1 MTALSTIR
9 SAEGLDALQLRAAD
23 WLGANS
29 RTILRLLMGM
39 IFLAFGLLKFFPG
52 VSPAEGMAVATFDQ
66 LTLGLL
72 PDELSRL
79 LVATFE
85 TVLGRRRYFPELHTK
100 GSPEQMRRR
109 AEREA
114 INHPVQGSAADIMK
128 IAMINIHRALKAGNY
143 QARMTLQVHD
153 ELVFDCPQNELDEV
167 EALIAREMEGAY
179 TLSVHLKAEV
189 KDGKNWDET

>member
-9 SAEGLDALQLRAAD
+9 SADGLDALQLRAAD

-29 RTILRLLMGM
+29 RTILRLSMGM

-79 LVATFE
+79 FVASFE
-85 TVLGRRRYFPELHTK
+85 TVLGVLLLTGWVPRIALAMLALQIVGILSPLVLLSGELFAGPFGAPTLEGQYVLK
-100 GSPEQMRRR
+100 DLILAAAALVIAGDMLR
-109 AEREA
+109 AA
-114 INHPVQGSAADIMK
+114 SAT
-128 IAMINIHRALKAGNY
+128 RA
-143 QARMTLQVHD
+143 AR
-153 ELVFDCPQNELDEV
+153 
-167 EALIAREMEGAY
+167 
-179 TLSVHLKAEV
+179 
-189 KDGKNWDET
+189 

>member
-29 RTILRLLMGM
+29 RTVLRLSMGL
-39 IFLAFGLLKFFPG
+39 IFLAFGVLKFFPG

-72 PDELSRL
+72 PDEVTRV

-85 TVLGRRRYFPELHTK
+85 TVLGVLLLTGWVPRIALAMLALQIVGILSPLVLLSGELFAGPFGAPTLEGQYVLK
-100 GSPEQMRRR
+100 DVILAAAALVIAGDMLR
-109 AEREA
+109 ATA
-114 INHPVQGSAADIMK
+114 KPAA
-128 IAMINIHRALKAGNY
+128 R
-143 QARMTLQVHD
+143 
-153 ELVFDCPQNELDEV
+153 
-167 EALIAREMEGAY
+167 
-179 TLSVHLKAEV
+179 
-189 KDGKNWDET
+189 

>member
-29 RTILRLLMGM
+29 RTILRLSMGM

-79 LVATFE
+79 FVASFE
-85 TVLGRRRYFPELHTK
+85 TVLGVLLLTGWVPRIALAMLALQIVGILSPLVLLSGELFAGPFGAPTLEGQYVLK
-100 GSPEQMRRR
+100 DLILAAAALVIAGDMLR
-109 AEREA
+109 AA
-114 INHPVQGSAADIMK
+114 SAT
-128 IAMINIHRALKAGNY
+128 RA
-143 QARMTLQVHD
+143 AR
-153 ELVFDCPQNELDEV
+153 
-167 EALIAREMEGAY
+167 
-179 TLSVHLKAEV
+179 
-189 KDGKNWDET
+189 

>member
-9 SAEGLDALQLRAAD
+9 SAERLDALQLRAAD

-29 RTILRLLMGM
+29 RTILRLSMGM

-79 LVATFE
+79 FVASFE
-85 TVLGRRRYFPELHTK
+85 TVLGVLLLTGWVPRIALAMLALQIVGILSPLVLLSGELFAGPFGAPTLEGQYVLK
-100 GSPEQMRRR
+100 DLILAAAALVIAGDMLR
-109 AEREA
+109 AA
-114 INHPVQGSAADIMK
+114 SAT
-128 IAMINIHRALKAGNY
+128 RA
-143 QARMTLQVHD
+143 AR
-153 ELVFDCPQNELDEV
+153 
-167 EALIAREMEGAY
+167 
-179 TLSVHLKAEV
+179 
-189 KDGKNWDET
+189 

>member
-29 RTILRLLMGM
+29 RTVLRLSMGL
-39 IFLAFGLLKFFPG
+39 IFLAFGVLKFFPG

-85 TVLGRRRYFPELHTK
+85 TVLGVLLLTGWVPRIALAMLSLQIVGILSPLVLLSGELFAGPFGAPTLEGQYVLK
-100 GSPEQMRRR
+100 DL
-109 AEREA
+109 
-114 INHPVQGSAADIMK
+114 ILAAAALV
-128 IAMINIHRALKAGNY
+128 IAGDML
-143 QARMTLQVHD
+143 QATAKRG
-153 ELVFDCPQNELDEV
+153 
-167 EALIAREMEGAY
+167 AR
-179 TLSVHLKAEV
+179 
-189 KDGKNWDET
+189 

>member
-29 RTILRLLMGM
+29 RTILRLSMGM

-79 LVATFE
+79 LVASFE
-85 TVLGRRRYFPELHTK
+85 TVLGVLLLTGWVPRIALAMLALQIVGILSPLVLLSGELFAGPFGAPTLEGQYVLK
-100 GSPEQMRRR
+100 DLILAAAALVIAGDMLR
-109 AEREA
+109 AA
-114 INHPVQGSAADIMK
+114 TAA
-128 IAMINIHRALKAGNY
+128 RA
-143 QARMTLQVHD
+143 AR
-153 ELVFDCPQNELDEV
+153 
-167 EALIAREMEGAY
+167 
-179 TLSVHLKAEV
+179 
-189 KDGKNWDET
+189 

>member
-29 RTILRLLMGM
+29 RTILRLSMGM
-39 IFLAFGLLKFFPG
+39 IFLTFGLLKFFPG

-79 LVATFE
+79 FVASFE
-85 TVLGRRRYFPELHTK
+85 TVLGVLLLTGWVPRIALAMLALQIVGILSPLVLLSGELFAGPFGAPTLEGQYVLK
-100 GSPEQMRRR
+100 DLILAAAALVIAGDMLR
-109 AEREA
+109 AA
-114 INHPVQGSAADIMK
+114 SAT
-128 IAMINIHRALKAGNY
+128 RA
-143 QARMTLQVHD
+143 AR
-153 ELVFDCPQNELDEV
+153 
-167 EALIAREMEGAY
+167 
-179 TLSVHLKAEV
+179 
-189 KDGKNWDET
+189 

>member
-23 WLGANS
+23 WLAVNS
-29 RTILRLLMGM
+29 RTILRLSMGL
-39 IFLAFGLLKFFPG
+39 IFLGFGLLKFFPG

-85 TVLGRRRYFPELHTK
+85 TVLGVLLLTGWVPRIALAMLALQIVGILSPLVLLSGELFAGPFGAPTLEGQYVLK
-100 GSPEQMRRR
+100 DL
-109 AEREA
+109 
-114 INHPVQGSAADIMK
+114 ILAAAALV
-128 IAMINIHRALKAGNY
+128 IAGDML
-143 QARMTLQVHD
+143 QATAKRGV
-153 ELVFDCPQNELDEV
+153 
-167 EALIAREMEGAY
+167 R
-179 TLSVHLKAEV
+179 
-189 KDGKNWDET
+189 

>member
-29 RTILRLLMGM
+29 RTVLRLSMGL
-39 IFLAFGLLKFFPG
+39 IFLAFGVLKFFPG

-85 TVLGRRRYFPELHTK
+85 TVLGVLLLTGWVPRIALAMLALQIVGILSPLVLLSGELFAGPFGAPTLEGQYVLK
-100 GSPEQMRRR
+100 DL
-109 AEREA
+109 
-114 INHPVQGSAADIMK
+114 ILAAAALV
-128 IAMINIHRALKAGNY
+128 IAGDML
-143 QARMTLQVHD
+143 QATAKRGV
-153 ELVFDCPQNELDEV
+153 
-167 EALIAREMEGAY
+167 R
-179 TLSVHLKAEV
+179 
-189 KDGKNWDET
+189 